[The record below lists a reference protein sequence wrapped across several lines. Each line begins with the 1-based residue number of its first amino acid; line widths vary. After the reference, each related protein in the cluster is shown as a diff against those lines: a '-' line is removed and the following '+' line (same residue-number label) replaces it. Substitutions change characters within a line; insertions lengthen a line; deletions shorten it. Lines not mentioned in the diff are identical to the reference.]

1 MWCLL
6 LPTDK
11 LSHPLT
17 SLELPPIGWP
27 VCCCQLQETSTLG
40 ARQFHVGVER
50 IKLENNPI
58 LHNGWTINYRFCGS
72 FPGVGELIDDQSRV
86 GLDLFHWWV
95 DVSLFSEY
103 INVLQA
109 RWEALAGWMWPTDAN
124 WWSLML
130 DLCHWTLFFLDLSLS
145 THFQDSFY
153 GTSSY
158 CLYYCLSEKGK
169 MLAGIKSSCCTLYSC
184 YNCACTFCAIVYNS

>member
-50 IKLENNPI
+50 IELENNPI

-109 RWEALAGWMWPTDAN
+109 RWEALAGWMWPTGRQLMITDAGLV
-124 WWSLML
+124 SLNSILFGFISL
-130 DLCHWTLFFLDLSLS
+130 DPFSRLILRDIFILPLL
-145 THFQDSFY
+145 
-153 GTSSY
+153 
-158 CLYYCLSEKGK
+158 LLIRKGK
-169 MLAGIKSSCCTLYSC
+169 NACWDKIQLLY
-184 YNCACTFCAIVYNS
+184 FV